1 MRFPQEFIE
10 RVSEANNIVDLI
22 SQYTQ
27 LKPSG
32 AGLMGRCPFPDHREK
47 TPSFS
52 VSEAKQVYHCF
63 GCHKSGNIFSFLRDY
78 QGMNFPD
85 AVEYLAA
92 RANLPMPRL
101 EARAMEAANQAV
113 DRKKSLLRANKLA
126 HDFFLQ
132 ELARQPAEH
141 PVKKYIVRRG
151 LELETLQAFHI
162 GYAPESWEGLTN
174 FLVSQGV
181 SADIAEEAR
190 LIKARKEGRNGYFDL
205 FRDRLMFPIL
215 STMGDVLAF
224 GGRIIETGEPKYLN
238 SPETPVFIKGRVLYG
253 LEQTARYIRS
263 EDVALIVE
271 GYMDLVSLF
280 QAGIQN
286 VAATMGT
293 ALTFDHCRVIK
304 RMTRNVVVLFDG
316 DSAGV
321 EAAERSLPILLSG
334 DIYPK
339 GLTLPDNMDPD
350 DFVRSRGS
358 LALKEMI
365 EKAPDLFSL
374 VLDKWLEDYRG
385 EASQKVKLVDKVKPI
400 LDAIPDVRLREL
412 YVAELSQK
420 MTVPMPWLRN
430 ALNSSKSGP
439 AKINPNSVNP
449 AHQPLVSKP
458 GMAHR
463 VEENSGGSP
472 SPQVESESKIL
483 LRGASHVELVLLN
496 LALKSHANIEA
507 VTSEQ
512 ISSQV
517 VHRGVRQ
524 LLEKTEQVY
533 RQEPN
538 RFDRLTS
545 QFVTLVDAPE
555 LLFIDVFAL
564 PTSGT
569 SSGGG
574 RRSVGTNPAGA
585 SVVSAATEF
594 DSEAEQKLLR
604 DCVKK
609 IRNMFLKEK
618 VRGIALEIKSSGNND
633 AGSEENVNSKLE
645 QIMNIHRDRHSLN
658 KN

>member
-10 RVSEANNIVDLI
+10 RVSEASNIVDII

-27 LKPSG
+27 LKPTGS
-32 AGLMGRCPFPDHREK
+32 GLMGRCPFPDHREK
-47 TPSFS
+47 TASFS

-85 AVEYLAA
+85 AVEYLAG

-101 EARAMEAANQAV
+101 ENRAMEVENKVA
-113 DRKKSLLRANKLA
+113 DRKKALLRANRLA
-126 HDFFLQ
+126 HDFFLK
-132 ELARQPAEH
+132 ELDEQSADH
-141 PVKKYIVRRG
+141 PVKKYIHRRG
-151 LELETLQAFHI
+151 LDPETLKAFHI
-162 GYAPESWEGLTN
+162 GYAPADWEGLTSY
-174 FLVSQGV
+174 LVSNGISTDV
-181 SADIAEEAR
+181 AEEAR
-190 LIKARKEGRNGYFDL
+190 LIKARKEGRSGYFDL

-280 QAGIQN
+280 QSGIQN

-321 EAAERSLPILLSG
+321 EAAERSLPILLSA
-334 DIYPK
+334 DIFPK

-350 DFVRSRGS
+350 DFVKSRGS
-358 LALKEMI
+358 IALKEMI
-365 EKAPDLFSL
+365 EKAPDLFSS

-385 EASQKVKLVDKVKPI
+385 EASQKIKLIDKVKPI
-400 LDAIPDVRLREL
+400 LEVIPDFRLRDL
-412 YVAELSQK
+412 YISELSQK
-420 MTVPMPWLRN
+420 MTVPLPWLRN
-430 ALNSSKSGP
+430 SLSAKSSP
-439 AKINPNSVNP
+439 ASANRKDFNHPT
-449 AHQPLVSKP
+449 QPGVSKP
-458 GMAHR
+458 IMAQK
-463 VEENSGGSP
+463 VEENSERSA
-472 SPQVESESKIL
+472 SPQEPNEERIL

-496 LALKSHANIEA
+496 LVLKSHANVEFILA
-507 VTSEQ
+507 EQ
-512 ISSQV
+512 ISSQLP
-517 VHRGVRQ
+517 HAGVRQ
-524 LLEKTEQVY
+524 LLEKTEQIY

-545 QFVTLVDAPE
+545 QFVTMVDAPE
-555 LLFIDVFAL
+555 LLFIDVFSL
-564 PTSGT
+564 PGSSSKKG
-569 SSGGG
+569 SSGI
-574 RRSVGTNPAGA
+574 NHAGA

-604 DCVKK
+604 DCCRK

-618 VRGIALEIKSSGNND
+618 ARGIALEIKAGNSKD
-633 AGSEENVNSKLE
+633 PGQDESVKSKLE
-645 QIMNIHRDRHSLN
+645 QLMNIQRDRHSLN